1 MRTFLVVAS
10 TALAFGLA
18 GCVGQ
23 GKYDAA
29 LNDATSAHKDL
40 DACKAKTQQADDL
53 AAENQKLRDQLA
65 AAPQQ
70 PTPAASS
77 TADTTD
83 AAELEELRKA
93 KADADARA
101 KLLDNFVTKLK
112 KMIDAGKLKVVVR
125 HGRLVLQLTSDVL
138 FDPGKTEIKKDG
150 KTALQEI
157 AGVLRTVPTRR
168 FQVTGHTDAVPIKTK
183 EFPSNWE
190 LSTAR
195 AVEVLKLLVSFGV
208 NPAAMSAAG
217 YGPFDPVSGNAALNR
232 RIEITLQPDMGELA
246 KLPASAQ

>member
-1 MRTFLVVAS
+1 MRTLLVVAS
-10 TALAFGLA
+10 LALA

-29 LNDATSAHKDL
+29 VNDATSAHKDL
-40 DACKAKTQQADDL
+40 DACKAKAQQADDL
-53 AAENQKLRDQLA
+53 TAENQKLRDQLA
-65 AAPQQ
+65 AAP
-70 PTPAASS
+70 TPAPSASS
-77 TADTTD
+77 TAETTD
-83 AAELEELRKA
+83 PSELDDLRKA

-101 KLLDNFVTKLK
+101 KLLDSFVTKLK
-112 KMIDAGKLKVVVR
+112 KMIDAGKLKIVVR

-168 FQVTGHTDAVPIKTK
+168 FQVTGHTDAVPIRTK

-195 AVEVLKLLVSFGV
+195 AVAVLKLLVSFGV

-217 YGPFDPVSGNAALNR
+217 YGPFDPVSGNMALNR